1 MQARQSRFGIR
12 MCLGAIGTVLLSGCM
27 TTPEQDPTVQK
38 LTELD
43 GRLLRIERVM
53 TNQSLLDQSQR
64 VDSIQNELRAIRGSI
79 EEMQHNLTTTQ
90 KQQREMYEDLNKRMQ
105 ALEGNPSAAGPTASV
120 AGPVAGGAAAAQDDR
135 AAYQAAFELLKDG
148 KYADAIQALKRF
160 QTTYPTSQLL
170 DNAQYWLGEA
180 YYVTKDYPSSLAAF
194 KQVVEKYPE
203 SRKVPDAL
211 LKIGYC
217 EYELKNWS
225 QAKTALN
232 RVTREFGDT
241 SSAKLAAQRLAKIES
256 EGH

>member
-1 MQARQSRFGIR
+1 MQARQHI
-12 MCLGAIGTVLLSGCM
+12 LGLVGVMLLSGCM

-79 EEMQHNLTTTQ
+79 EELQHTLTTTQ
-90 KQQREMYEDLNKRMQ
+90 KQQREMYDDLNKRMQ
-105 ALEGNPSAAGPTASV
+105 ALEGNPSAAGAAAGSV
-120 AGPVAGGAAAAQDDR
+120 TGAVAGGTAAAASQDDR

-148 KYADAIQALKRF
+148 KYADAIQAFKRF
-160 QTTYPTSQLL
+160 QSAFPMSQLL

-217 EYELKNWS
+217 EYELKNWGQS
-225 QAKTALN
+225 KTALN

-241 SSAKLAAQRLAKIES
+241 PSAKLAAQRLAKIES